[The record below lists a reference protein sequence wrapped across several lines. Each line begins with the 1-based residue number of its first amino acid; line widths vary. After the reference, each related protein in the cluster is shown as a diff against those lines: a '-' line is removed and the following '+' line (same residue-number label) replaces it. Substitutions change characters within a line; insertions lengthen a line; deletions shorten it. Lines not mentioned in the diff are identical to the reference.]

1 MLLLSKRKN
10 VIYLTLA
17 VTIVCCIFSLDLVLI
32 YKNLIAKTVFEKT
45 DLILAILVPV
55 LIIPVVTYFLL
66 EQIYLLSR
74 SKRRAEELIFFDELT
89 EVYNRRYFEYYANTV
104 FAEEKSTSMIL
115 IDVDDFKK
123 INDEYGH
130 QAGDYVMKE
139 MAKSIQKDLRDTDKV
154 ARIGGDE
161 FAIICKNSD
170 PECMNEITERI
181 RSKIENTCFAY
192 ASYKIF
198 ITVSIGCISSDI
210 SSGTFEELHRKVD
223 LALYESKDNGKN
235 IVTSIHCA

>member
-1 MLLLSKRKN
+1 MLVLSKRRN

-17 VTIVCCIFSLDLVLI
+17 VTIVSCIFSLDLVLI
-32 YKNLIAKTVFEKT
+32 YKNLIVKTAFVKT

-55 LIIPVVTYFLL
+55 SIIPVITYFLL

-89 EVYNRRYFEYYANTV
+89 KVYNRRYFECYANNV

-115 IDVDDFKK
+115 IDIDDFKK

-139 MAKSIQKDLRDTDKV
+139 MAKSIQSDLRDTDKV

-170 PECMNEITERI
+170 SECMNEIAERI

-210 SSGTFEELHRKVD
+210 SSDTFEELHRKVD